1 MKWFENIFTKSK
13 LMIVSGILGILCFVF
28 LAVNALFP
36 FFVGFVNYVIV
47 AALTIALMVCYKK
60 EETSAQK
67 TLAGA
72 VLAVIV
78 FWYWQISFGA
88 FGQGTSLTIDILE
101 QVLTV
106 ALTVILIIHIVLQTD
121 HKGDMILIYINQ
133 VVLIVVILVQTAE
146 FVLQIISKTNMYYDK
161 IHSLGVLAIV
171 TMITCMESRIQK
183 YKARRY
189 NAMNAGTWTPEE
201 RTKSKKIFKF

>member
-67 TLAGA
+67 TLAGGRC
-72 VLAVIV
+72 
-78 FWYWQISFGA
+78 S
-88 FGQGTSLTIDILE
+88 
-101 QVLTV
+101 
-106 ALTVILIIHIVLQTD
+106 
-121 HKGDMILIYINQ
+121 
-133 VVLIVVILVQTAE
+133 
-146 FVLQIISKTNMYYDK
+146 
-161 IHSLGVLAIV
+161 
-171 TMITCMESRIQK
+171 
-183 YKARRY
+183 
-189 NAMNAGTWTPEE
+189 P
-201 RTKSKKIFKF
+201 